1 MSQEKNSGEQQ
12 IVANGGIIDFLKKV
26 SEVKKSAFDEAKA
39 NQLIEHFGGDPNRIV
54 EAVGKTIGVKDL
66 ETFKKLSFE

>member
-1 MSQEKNSGEQQ
+1 MELLIFS
-12 IVANGGIIDFLKKV
+12 KKA

-66 ETFKKLSFE
+66 ETFKKLSFEKIRPWRGTARATAGT